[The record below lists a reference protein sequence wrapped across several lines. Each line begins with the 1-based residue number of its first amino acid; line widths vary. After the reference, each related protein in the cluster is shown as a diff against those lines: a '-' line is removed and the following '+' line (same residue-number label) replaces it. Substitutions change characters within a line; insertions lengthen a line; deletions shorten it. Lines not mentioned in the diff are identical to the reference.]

1 MPLQEVHGCELFRVI
16 DCNAIPQLFWLRNA
30 QGALTARGKELYTQ
44 PELTVE
50 VPAWQ
55 IGMGKL
61 VQFKLET
68 TWVYTE
74 TLSEPQIGEIFR
86 RHDDG
91 TNTATNL
98 GLIAVKSALLD
109 MIRAAKIFWLKS
121 RT

>member
-1 MPLQEVHGCELFRVI
+1 MK
-16 DCNAIPQLFWLRNA
+16 LRGS
-30 QGALTARGKELYTQ
+30 QGQLTARGKELYTQ
-44 PELTVE
+44 PELTVA

-61 VQFKLET
+61 GEFRLET

-74 TLSEPQIGEIFR
+74 SEYPQIGEVFR

-98 GLIAVKSALLD
+98 GLTAVKSALLD
-109 MIRAAKIFWLKS
+109 MIRAAKKTFWLKS
-121 RT
+121 LT